1 MGPPLILQ
9 LDAAGNPQQ
18 WIDFEKAAYYYC
30 KDLVGWVAGH
40 NNITLTGGVS
50 RVTGQ
55 QSKLVVNSIISVS
68 GTSGCK
74 RPYPPTLT
82 NQTLFRRDGNICA
95 YCGSSF
101 SSKVLTRDHVHPRTR
116 GGKDVWT
123 NVVTACKPCNNHKG
137 DRLLTDKMLIEYDFH
152 LRFKPYTPTK
162 AEAMV
167 LNNKAILDDQY
178 DYLASLLSNDSRV
191 LELHPRPINVAER
204 DNI

>member
-30 KDLVGWVAGH
+30 KDLVGWEAGH

-55 QSKLVVNSIISVS
+55 QSKLVVNSIISVN

-95 YCGSSF
+95 YCGNTF
-101 SSKVLTRDHVHPRTR
+101 SSKVLTRDHVHPRMR
-116 GGKDVWT
+116 GGKDIWT
-123 NVVTACKPCNNHKG
+123 NVVSACKPCNNHKG
-137 DRLLTDKMLIEYDFH
+137 DRLLTDRMLVEYDFK
-152 LRFKPYTPTK
+152 LRFKPYTPSK
-162 AEAMV
+162 AEAMI
-167 LNNKAILDDQY
+167 LNNRSILDDQY
-178 DYLASLLSNDSRV
+178 DYLAALLSNESRV
-191 LELHPRPINVAER
+191 LELHPRPTEFAIE
-204 DNI
+204 